1 MPQKQ
6 RYPHLLGSKWTAS
19 QATFGWRHFQVLNRK
34 SQGKWVYA
42 ELVASCDPSV
52 RFWVNARSLRQRD
65 LWQPGWRSLAEQAED
80 EWIEAIDIEAIN

>member
-19 QATFGWRHFQVLNRK
+19 QATFGWRHFQVVNRK

-52 RFWVNARSLRQRD
+52 RFWVNARSLRKREV
-65 LWQPGWRSLAEQAED
+65 WQPGWRSLAEPAED
-80 EWIEAIDIEAIN
+80 EWVIQAID